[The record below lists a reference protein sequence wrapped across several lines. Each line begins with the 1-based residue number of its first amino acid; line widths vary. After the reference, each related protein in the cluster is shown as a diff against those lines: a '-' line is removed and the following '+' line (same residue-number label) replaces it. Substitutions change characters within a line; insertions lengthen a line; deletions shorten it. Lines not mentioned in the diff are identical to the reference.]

1 MATIPV
7 ERVDKLEEAALP
19 ARRLGGSMQRRR
31 TRVLAGDREVAEDD
45 RCLAC
50 AQLDPGGGTVRT
62 AEVGVDDQLRTLTAA
77 VVLRAGGWYR
87 GAG

>member
-1 MATIPV
+1 MAAILV
-7 ERVDKLEEAALP
+7 ERVDQIEETPLP
-19 ARRLGGSMQRRR
+19 PRRLGGGVQGRR
-31 TRVLAGDREVAEDD
+31 TRVLAGDREVTEDD

-77 VVLRAGGWYR
+77 VVLRADGRYR